1 MIPDS
6 RRRPNIVAIKNTAMV
21 ARFNGVSEYKI
32 LKKSSSVEMVD
43 VKFSLFL
50 EIFSIFYS
58 RLGVNGECCKVS
70 Y

>member
-21 ARFNGVSEYKI
+21 ACFSGVSEYKI
-32 LKKSSSVEMVD
+32 LKKSSSAEMVD
-43 VKFSLFL
+43 VKFSLSL
-50 EIFSIFYS
+50 EMFSIFVS
-58 RLGVNGECCKVS
+58 GLGVNVECCKVG